1 MHRKDS
7 RPGAA
12 LQSASRG
19 AWNRLYSRLE
29 GRETVAGMSGPITRR
44 DVLLQTAALASTS
57 LVPAAPAFA
66 VPSLKSMRGGDID
79 RSLQAAVAAHD
90 IPGAVAMAA
99 SADSILY
106 EGAIGMRGAGADA
119 RMTTDTVFR
128 IASMVKL
135 LTSIAAMQ
143 LVERGRL
150 KLDEPAGNIDPVLA
164 APRVLT
170 GFDDRG
176 APQLREAREHLT
188 LRNLLTHTSG
198 FSYPLWDTNVLRYV
212 QIARSRKD
220 KDLPRMPLM
229 FEPGAK
235 WAYGGSIDRVSRMV
249 EIASGQGIDRYFRDN
264 ITGLLGMNDTGF
276 TITAKQRARQARLHR
291 RGADGK
297 LVAQPFEKLET
308 PTVFSGGGG
317 IYSTAPDYLRL
328 LQALLNGGSLDGA
341 KILKA
346 ETVALMAANQIGNLE
361 AGIMKTT
368 NPALSNDVDFFPGTR
383 LRWGLGHMINAD
395 PVPGARKAGSLTWA
409 GLYNTYYWIDPAT
422 RVAGVIMM
430 QILPFADR
438 QALKVYREFEH
449 GICRSVRRA

>member
-1 MHRKDS
+1 MSGVLTRRDALLRSVALASASLIPAVPSFAEKGGGSID
-7 RPGAA
+7 RV
-12 LQSASRG
+12 LQSA
-19 AWNRLYSRLE
+19 A
-29 GRETVAGMSGPITRR
+29 
-44 DVLLQTAALASTS
+44 TA
-57 LVPAAPAFA
+57 
-66 VPSLKSMRGGDID
+66 
-79 RSLQAAVAAHD
+79 HE
-90 IPGAVAMAA
+90 IPGVVAMAA
-99 SADSILY
+99 NADSILY
-106 EGAIGMRGAGADA
+106 DGAIGSRGATSEA
-119 RMTTDTVFR
+119 RMTTDTIFR

-135 LTSIAAMQ
+135 LTSVAAMQ

-150 KLDEPAGNIDPVLA
+150 KLDEPAGNVDPMLS
-164 APRVLT
+164 APRILT
-170 GFDDRG
+170 GFDNKG
-176 APQLREAREHLT
+176 APQLREAREYLT

-198 FSYPLWDTNVLRYV
+198 FSYPLWDTKVLRYM
-212 QIARSRKD
+212 QFKRSRKD

-229 FEPGAK
+229 FEPGER

-264 ITGLLGMNDTGF
+264 ITGPLGMNDTGF
-276 TITAKQRARQARLHR
+276 TITEKQRVRQARLHR
-291 RGADGK
+291 RGPDGR

-308 PTVFSGGGG
+308 PTAFSGGGG

-346 ETVALMAANQIGNLE
+346 ETVGLMAVNQIGNLE

-395 PVPGARKAGSLTWA
+395 PVPEGRRAGSLTWA

-438 QALKVYREFEH
+438 AALKVYREFEH
-449 GICRSVRRA
+449 GICRAVRRA